1 MEVLRGVA
9 HGKII
14 ELESELALPEGQPVT
29 VMVQPVVSTAED
41 VGALPPGEGLRRAF
55 GAWAEDADE
64 LDKYLEWNR
73 RQRKVSRPEIVF
85 DCKESL

>member
-14 ELESELALPEGQPVT
+14 EREMELALPEGQRVAVT
-29 VMVQPVVSTAED
+29 VQPLVSAAEEISP
-41 VGALPPGEGLRRAF
+41 LPPGEGLRRAF
-55 GAWAEDADE
+55 GAWAEDGDE

-73 RQRKVSRPEIVF
+73 QQRKIARPEIAP
-85 DCKESL
+85 